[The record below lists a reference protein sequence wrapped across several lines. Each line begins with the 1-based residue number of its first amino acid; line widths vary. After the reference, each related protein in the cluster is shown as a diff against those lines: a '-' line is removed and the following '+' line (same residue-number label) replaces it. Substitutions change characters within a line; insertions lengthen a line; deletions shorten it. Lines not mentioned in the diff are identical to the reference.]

1 MKCITLKNGLVLAIV
16 IFFLSLVNQVSGAEI
31 QSTELIK
38 LKTRPSI
45 TLKIALIKPD
55 NPVASVI
62 FFKGGKGLFELKSFF
77 GKISAGQGKKLFD
90 MLKRDFA
97 TKGLAV
103 GIVDAPSDKS
113 NGIDPFFRRSKEHAQ
128 DIEAIVSCLVEKTKL
143 PVWLFGHSFGTLSAA
158 HGTIHI
164 PVGIDGLVLASP
176 VTRTIKDWGEIYDT
190 NPNGIID
197 MDLGKIRVPT
207 LLVFHKDDKCIGSP
221 PTNIPRLRKAIEVS
235 KAMELTGG
243 KTSKIKPCGPLS
255 AHSFFG
261 IEKQFFSTIA
271 EFIKSKSK

>member
-103 GIVDAPSDKS
+103 AVVDAPSDQSKW
-113 NGIDPFFRRSKEHAQ
+113 IDFFFRRSKEHAQ
-128 DIEAIVSCLVEKTKL
+128 DINAIITYLKDQKKL
-143 PVWLFGHSFGTLSAA
+143 PIWLFGHSAGTISAV
-158 HGTIHI
+158 HGTVHTKA
-164 PVGIDGLVLASP
+164 GIDGLVLASP
-176 VTRTIKDWGEIYDT
+176 VTRTIKDWGKIYDT

-197 MDLGKIRVPT
+197 LDLGKIRVPT
-207 LLVFHKDDKCIGSP
+207 LLIYHKDDKCIGSP
-221 PTNIPRLRKAIEVS
+221 PTNIPRITEAVENS
-235 KAMELTGG
+235 NAMELTGG
-243 KTSKIKPCGPLS
+243 KTPKSKPCGPLS

-261 IEKQFFSTIA
+261 IEKQFFSAIA
-271 EFIKSKSK
+271 EFIISKSK

>member
-1 MKCITLKNGLVLAIV
+1 MKCITRKNGLVLSII

-62 FFKGGKGLFELKSFF
+62 FFKGGKGLFELKNFF

-103 GIVDAPSDKS
+103 AVVDAPSDQSKW
-113 NGIDPFFRRSKEHAQ
+113 IDFFFRRSKEHAQ
-128 DIEAIVSCLVEKTKL
+128 DIDAIITYLKDQKKL
-143 PVWLFGHSFGTLSAA
+143 PIWLFGHSA
-158 HGTIHI
+158 GTISAVHGA
-164 PVGIDGLVLASP
+164 VHTKAGIDGLVLASP
-176 VTRTIKDWGEIYDT
+176 VTRTIKDWGRIYDT

-197 MDLGKIRVPT
+197 LDLGKIRVPT
-207 LLVFHKDDKCIGSP
+207 LLIYHKDDKCIGSP
-221 PTNIPRLRKAIEVS
+221 PTNIPRITEAIEDS

-243 KTSKIKPCGPLS
+243 KTPKSKLCGPLS

-261 IEKQFFSTIA
+261 IEKQFFSAIA

>member
-1 MKCITLKNGLVLAIV
+1 MKCITRKNGLVLAIV
-16 IFFLSLVNQVSGAEI
+16 IFFLSLVNQISGAEI

-62 FFKGGKGLFELKSFF
+62 YFKGGKGLFELKSFL

-128 DIEAIVSCLVEKTKL
+128 DIEAVVSCLVEKMKL
-143 PVWLFGHSFGTLSAA
+143 PVWLFGHSLGSLSAA
-158 HGTIHI
+158 HGAIHT
-164 PVGIDGLVLASP
+164 PAGIDGLVLASP
-176 VTRTIKDWGEIYDT
+176 ATRMIKDWGKIYDT
-190 NPNGIID
+190 DPNGIID
-197 MDLGKIRVPT
+197 LDLGKIRVPT
-207 LLVFHKDDKCIGSP
+207 LLIYHKDDKCIGSP
-221 PTNIPRLRKAIEVS
+221 PTNIPRITEAIEDS

-243 KTSKIKPCGPLS
+243 KTPKSEPCGPLS

-261 IEKQFFSTIA
+261 IEKQFFSAIA